1 MGKAEQI
8 QQGQKIV
15 RAGKM
20 INRVSTQIHDD
31 GLCASER
38 NISSI
43 SRNNDAVVVI
53 LQGSEMQ
60 DKKVHYHIKRIR
72 QIANRYIP
80 HTIPATREGAESIAL
95 KSF

>member
-1 MGKAEQI
+1 MMGKAEQI

-15 RAGKM
+15 RAGKV

-53 LQGSEMQ
+53 LQGSKMQ
-60 DKKVHYHIKRIR
+60 DKKVSLPYKK
-72 QIANRYIP
+72 N
-80 HTIPATREGAESIAL
+80 
-95 KSF
+95 